1 VSFTSDAVVGC
12 ILAGGQSSRMGGGDK
27 GLKPLAGRSM
37 LARVVD
43 RLGAQT
49 VALVLNANGDPAR
62 FADTGLPV
70 VPDSV
75 AGFAGP
81 LAGVLA
87 GLDWAAA
94 HHPDAAFVATAAAD
108 TPFFPEVLVEALLD
122 EAGSPHTVVLAASDE
137 GRHPVFGLWPVAL
150 RDDLRVF
157 LEKGETRKVLA
168 WVDRHRNAVVKF
180 PPLRAGDRLVDP
192 FFNVNTPAELAEA
205 EAIAAE
211 LEGEGAPPVQVR
223 RSGPVV
229 FGVAG
234 WKNSGKT
241 TLVTKL
247 VAEFV
252 RRGFRVATVK
262 HAHHDADVDRPGTDS
277 HAHRLA
283 GASQTALVS
292 TRRMAVMSEF
302 AGPDEEPRLAE
313 VLKRLNPA
321 DVVIV
326 EGYKRAELPKIEA
339 RRLASAG
346 SEPLHP
352 ADAHVVAIAADAP
365 QPGATVP
372 VLDIDDPAAVADF
385 VSARFGLPTERSR

>member
-1 VSFTSDAVVGC
+1 VSFTSDTVVGC

-27 GLKPLAGRSM
+27 GLKTLAGRPM
-37 LARVVD
+37 LARVVE

-49 VALVLNANGDPAR
+49 TALVLNANGDPAR
-62 FADTGLPV
+62 FSDFGLPV
-70 VPDSV
+70 VPDSIE
-75 AGFAGP
+75 GFAGP

-87 GLDWAAA
+87 GLDWAAEN
-94 HHPDAAFVATAAAD
+94 HPDAAFVATAAAD
-108 TPFFPEVLVEALLD
+108 TPFFPDVLVEALLD
-122 EAGSPHTVVLAASDE
+122 EAGSPETVVLAASDE

-150 RDDLRVF
+150 RADLRAF

-168 WVDRHRNAVVKF
+168 WVDRHRNATVKF
-180 PPLRAGDRLVDP
+180 PPLRVGDGLVDP

-205 EAIAAE
+205 ERIAAE
-211 LEGEGAPPVQVR
+211 LDGGGVPPPVHR
-223 RSGPVV
+223 TGPVV

-277 HAHRLA
+277 HSHRLA
-283 GASQTALVS
+283 GAAQTALVS

-302 AGPDEEPRLAE
+302 ATPEVEPRLAE
-313 VLKRLNPA
+313 VLKRLDPA
-321 DVVIV
+321 DVVVV

-339 RRLASAG
+339 RRVASAG

-352 ADAHVVAIAADAP
+352 ADPFVIAIAADAP

-385 VSARFGLPTERSR
+385 VSARFGLPGARP